1 VDTDVIPPARQQM
14 LAELF
19 ITPIFSDR
27 EWHKVTKELNASEF
41 RRYTWAKVDELRANY
56 PRYKPVKTDWPFIL
70 GALWIGVGR
79 PFSDL
84 KKCGST
90 TGWETYQALFPP
102 EGHKAIRS
110 SLQSL
115 TQEPPMHESHTKTE
129 ASSAPAVE
137 TRVMVFGVNAAKMTD
152 AELILAI
159 KRLENEI
166 DDLKSIKSNSKK
178 VNERIASLGDDL
190 GKVIEILD
198 AR

>member
-1 VDTDVIPPARQQM
+1 M

-27 EWHKVTKELNASEF
+27 EWHEATKEMGSAEF
-41 RRYTWAKVDELRANY
+41 RRYTWTKVDELRANY

-70 GALWIGVGR
+70 GALWIGVDR

-102 EGHKAIRS
+102 QSHPSIRS
-110 SLQSL
+110 AL
-115 TQEPPMHESHTKTE
+115 TQESTMHDTGIKTE
-129 ASSAPAVE
+129 SSNTPAVE

-159 KRLENEI
+159 KRIESEI
-166 DDLKSIKSNSKK
+166 DDLKSIRSHSKK
-178 VNERIASLGDDL
+178 VNERITALGEAL
-190 GKVIEILD
+190 NKVIEILD
-198 AR
+198 SK